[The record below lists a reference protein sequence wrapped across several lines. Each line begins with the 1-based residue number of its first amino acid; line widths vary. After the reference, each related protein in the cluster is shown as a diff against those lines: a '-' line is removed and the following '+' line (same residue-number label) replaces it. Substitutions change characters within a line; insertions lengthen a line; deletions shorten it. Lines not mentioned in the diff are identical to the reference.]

1 MAPPVLREG
10 YFAVPTDALKSKSA
24 WVFAAILAV
33 SAGAVSNPDKG
44 WPEFRGPWSNG
55 HVAAPGDTTPV
66 GLPLRWS
73 ETENIVWKTEIPKY
87 GWSTPVILGHDIWL
101 TTATEDGHDFF
112 AICVEA
118 DTGKVRID
126 KKLFHCD
133 NPEPLNNAVNCY
145 ASPSPVIEPGRV
157 YVHFGSYG
165 TACLDTATGET
176 IWKRE
181 DLKCRHFR
189 GPGSSLILYKDL
201 LILTF
206 DGVDVQYVTA
216 LDKKTGEDVWKT
228 DRTTQWNDLD
238 AEGKP
243 VREGDFRKGYSTP
256 LIIETGGKTQMIS
269 PGSACA
275 FSYDPL
281 TGKELWHTRFDGY
294 TPAAR
299 PVFGNGLVY
308 IVSGRGKARLAAMRV
323 DGTGDVTDSHQA
335 WKFEGPELPT
345 EPSPIL
351 VDDLLY
357 LLNNSGT
364 VTCLDAKSGKMVWSE
379 RIGGNYVA
387 SPIYAD
393 GRLYFSST
401 QGKTH
406 ILKAGKTFEVL
417 ATNELADGF
426 MASPAV
432 MGNALILRTK
442 THLYRIEGAASKSN

>member
-1 MAPPVLREG
+1 MSTVA
-10 YFAVPTDALKSKSA
+10 SKSRSVCA
-24 WVFAAILAV
+24 FAALLVV
-33 SAGAVSNPDKG
+33 SASAVSNSDKG

-73 ETENIVWKTEIPKY
+73 ETENVVWKTEIPKY
-87 GWSTPVILGHDIWL
+87 GWSTPVILGNDIWL
-101 TTATEDGHDFF
+101 TTATEDGHEFF
-112 AICVEA
+112 AICVDA
-118 DTGKVRID
+118 DTGKVRIN

-145 ASPSPVIEPGRV
+145 ASPSPTIEPGRV

-165 TACLDTATGET
+165 TACLDTANGEV

-189 GPGSSLILYKDL
+189 GPGSSLVLYKDL

-206 DGVDVQYVTA
+206 DGVDVQYVAA

-256 LIIETGGKTQMIS
+256 LIIETGGKAQMIS

-299 PVFGNGLVY
+299 PVFGNGLAY

-401 QGKTH
+401 QGKTN

-432 MGNALILRTK
+432 TGNALILRTK
-442 THLYRIEGAASKSN
+442 THLYRIEAPAPKPN